1 MCVEEAGSALRCW
14 TEPIARLRGGRQA
27 GPSAE
32 GKRRKVGW
40 AAERVEG
47 ELGLGFGLGFWAD
60 AREKVR
66 WAMGRLGW
74 HLGLG
79 LIGFPFSFPILFPIS
94 NQSKPI

>member
-32 GKRRKVGW
+32 GKRRKVGC

-79 LIGFPFSFPILFPIS
+79 LIGFPFSFPILFPFS
-94 NQSKPI
+94 NQTKPI